1 MAKKNGSNTKIIVS
15 IVSSIVGIGLLIG
28 SYFIG
33 YNVAERKYQPVAA
46 GEEQYNKIVGVYKRS
61 YYNNYNKSVDSYA
74 VLRDDGTC
82 YYIEAIRTDLST
94 TVDFNDRS
102 QNCKYTYDDSSKSG
116 KIEITNEYTVN
127 GQVESKV
134 QPMNFTFN
142 YGSLMIGGASYGRI
156 Q

>member
-1 MAKKNGSNTKIIVS
+1 MAKKNGSNTKLIIS

-33 YNVAERKYQPVAA
+33 YNVAESKYQPVAA
-46 GEEQYNKIVGVYKRS
+46 SEEQYNKIVGVYKRS

-82 YYIEAIRTDLST
+82 YYIESIRTDLST

-102 QNCKYTYDDSSKSG
+102 QNCKYTYDDGTKSG
-116 KIEITNEYTVN
+116 KIEITYEYTVN
-127 GQVESKV
+127 GQNESKV

-142 YGSLMIGGASYGRI
+142 YGSLIIGGASYGRI